1 MYGCE
6 SWTMKKVEHQKI
18 DAFDMVLEKILEN
31 PLDCKEIKQVNPKR
45 NQSWIFIIRTDA
57 EAEASVLWPPDAKS
71 WLIRKDP
78 DAWKDLRQGGE
89 GDDRGR
95 YGCMASLHGWWWTWA
110 QTQWT
115 WVEQALGV
123 GNGQGSLACCSPWGR
138 KELDMTEWPNNN
150 KNRMRT
156 EKPLMQHRLD
166 LT

>member
-89 GDDRGR
+89 GDYRGR